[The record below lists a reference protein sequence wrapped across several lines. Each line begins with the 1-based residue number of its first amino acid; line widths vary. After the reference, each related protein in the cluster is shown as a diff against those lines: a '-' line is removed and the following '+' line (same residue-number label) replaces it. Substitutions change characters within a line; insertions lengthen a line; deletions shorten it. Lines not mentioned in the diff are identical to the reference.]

1 MILPGDFW
9 KKDLFFIS
17 NPNSHQP
24 KKDMGPGVKIATR
37 HLDAFGPSCKMMT
50 QTFGWDPPKSRG
62 VLFFESKKKT
72 ILFKVGVDSF
82 LQILLYI
89 C

>member
-50 QTFGWDPPKSRG
+50 QPFGIRQKSV

-82 LQILLYI
+82 LQIILPI